1 MKLHLPKVLC
11 AALLAAC
18 SMQALAATNPDATVT
33 VSGTS
38 GNMKYDVGLY
48 NKENDASQWLV
59 LGTVEYIST
68 PVLLSDAK
76 NTATYSE
83 ASLTLGGEDKLGAF
97 DGDNLVTSFSTYS
110 LAGISVGKYSG
121 HRNDTKGTVSYN
133 FRVTDTLTIKDNA
146 QVVLGGQVTTSSY
159 AEYAGVIANKVVVDG
174 YDAGEEG
181 YKGVT
186 NLNTWNLTTDVLE
199 VKGGNV
205 AIHNAVQSGNNHFV
219 YEVKDSKQV
228 RIHKELNIQGGTTV
242 INLNSLD
249 KNDGKVGNDT
259 HIFTGF
265 GTINFDAPKYEEGSM
280 VDASKASIV
289 KSWINQSA
297 GTLTVNGKTASVGGL
312 NINQTGGMMSISTG
326 WDAENK
332 KVKDVSWHILSD
344 FGDSTIIT
352 DAADENT
359 VLNIGGIAAY
369 NSKYSEIKSLMTN
382 KGVVFDPANQTAG
395 YNGEVMDLNASVSI
409 EQKGKGTIN
418 IINGFDLNNYHENS
432 AGVASSQ
439 LSTITQSGTGIINM
453 GGEYKGVTFDITQS
467 GNGELNLNGSMNVNE
482 LTQTEGAGTITV
494 AEGKTLNVNKMKLE
508 GGVFINNGT
517 VNGPMASQVA
527 TLAEEGDISTTTDA
541 EATFIT
547 IAGGEYKN
555 FGTTNADILVDGG
568 TLTLENGS
576 SVGNI
581 EMKSGSILVTNDKQT
596 ATVGSITLS
605 GGSITFEADAQLTLQ
620 TGAVVELGEGV
631 EVIVQMSADALAA
644 LEAGSNVTLFDAGT
658 NTVEFNNTLIT
669 FKDDQNNE
677 VKATVTGN
685 TTGGNV
691 TVNAVV
697 PEPTTATLS
706 LLALAALAS
715 RRRRK

>member
-1 MKLHLPKVLC
+1 MTVN
-11 AALLAAC
+11 
-18 SMQALAATNPDATVT
+18 AATLT
-33 VSGTS
+33 GTGAA
-38 GNMKYDVGLY
+38 GNKIYDVGLY
-48 NKENDASQWLV
+48 TVKKDGWFPLVGDYVLASNGATLLPSYSGSIRTHEGDLELNGNDQ
-59 LGTVEYIST
+59 LGSFK
-68 PVLLSDAK
+68 SDK
-76 NTATYSE
+76 
-83 ASLTLGGEDKLGAF
+83 
-97 DGDNLVTSFSTYS
+97 LVTSFGTYEMKGVDLS
-110 LAGISVGKYSG
+110 KYNLPAGLIYEKQE
-121 HRNDTKGTVSYN
+121 NVSN
-133 FRVTDTLTIKDNA
+133 NCKITGTLTIKDNA
-146 QVVLGGQVTTSSY
+146 QVCLGGQAKFPDV
-159 AEYAGVIANKVVVDG
+159 AEYAGVIANRVVVDG
-174 YDAGEEG
+174 YDADDKD

-199 VKGGNV
+199 VKGGKV
-205 AIHNAVQSGNNHFV
+205 EIHNAIQSGNNHFV
-219 YEVKDSKQV
+219 YELKDSKQV
-228 RIHKELNIQGGTTV
+228 RIHKELNIHGGTTV
-242 INLNSLD
+242 INLNSLE

-259 HIFTGF
+259 HVYTGF
-265 GTINFDAPKYEEGSM
+265 GTINFDAPEYEEGSM

-312 NINQTGGMMSISTG
+312 NINQTGGTMSISTG

-369 NSKYSEIKSLMTN
+369 NSKYSEIKNLMN
-382 KGVVFDPANQTAG
+382 DKGVVFDPANQTAG

-432 AGVASSQ
+432 DGVASNQ
-439 LSTITQSGTGIINM
+439 LSTITQSGTGTINM
-453 GGEYKGVTFDITQS
+453 GGEYKGVTFNIEQS
-467 GNGELNLNGSMNVNE
+467 GKGELNLNGSMNVNE

-494 AEGKTLNVNKMKLE
+494 AEKQTLTVNKMKLE

-555 FGTTNADILVDGG
+555 FGTTNADILVEGG
-568 TLTLENGS
+568 QLTLENGS

-581 EMKSGSILVTNDKQT
+581 VMKDGGNIDITGNSNTGALTLNGGTLTFSEGAVLNSTQ
-596 ATVGSITLS
+596 ITLS
-605 GGSITFEADAQLTLQ
+605 ENVAIIVNVDASIMEALQ
-620 TGAVVELGEGV
+620 NGEGSVKLFSCNV
-631 EVIVQMSADALAA
+631 EQ
-644 LEAGSNVTLFDAGT
+644 LEGAEVTFVAEGHED
-658 NTVEFNNTLIT
+658 
-669 FKDDQNNE
+669 
-677 VKATVTGN
+677 VKATVSQENGS
-685 TTGGNV
+685 V
-691 TVNAVV
+691 TITAVV